1 MSMMSKMPASALSS
15 DSRQASLDAVVAW
28 FKISARALPWR
39 QNPEPWGVL
48 VSEVML
54 QQTPVARVLP
64 AFERWMARW
73 PTPIDL
79 AVDAAGEAIREW
91 GRLGYPR
98 RALRLHAA
106 AVLCRDQFGGTVPSE
121 IADLRSLPGVGEYT
135 AAAVASFG
143 FGQRHAVLD
152 TNVRRVHARWL
163 DGTQRPATATPT
175 NSERLR
181 AFNLL
186 PESPP
191 HAAQA
196 SIAVMELGAL
206 VCTSRAPRCDAC
218 QLADSC
224 AWRSAGYVA
233 STGKP
238 PPRQSYEG
246 TDRQCRGRLLGVLRQ
261 AHSSVTQDELDAAWH
276 DADQRQ
282 RALNSLIDDGLVKR
296 DREVGFRLPD

>member
-1 MSMMSKMPASALSS
+1 MSDPLPSPDPHS
-15 DSRQASLDAVVAW
+15 ASLDAVVAW
-28 FKISARALPWR
+28 FDGSARALPWR
-39 QNPEPWGVL
+39 QHPEPWAVL

-54 QQTPVARVLP
+54 QQTPVARVVP
-64 AFERWMARW
+64 AFERWMDRW

-79 AVDAAGEAIREW
+79 ASDSPGDAIREW

-106 AVLCRDQFGGTVPSE
+106 AVACRDRFGGTVPSE

-163 DGTQRPATATPT
+163 DGTERPLTVTPT

-181 AFNLL
+181 ALTLL
-186 PESPP
+186 PERPSS
-191 HAAQA
+191 AAEA

-206 VCTSRAPRCDAC
+206 ICTARSPRCGGC
-218 QLADSC
+218 PLAGSC
-224 AWRSAGYVA
+224 AWRSAGYIG

-238 PPRQSYEG
+238 QPRQRYEG
-246 TDRQCRGRLLGVLRQ
+246 TDRQCRGRLLGVLRH
-261 AHSSVTQDELDAAWH
+261 APSSVTQSELDTAWP
-276 DADQRQ
+276 DADQCR
-282 RALNSLIDDGLVKR
+282 RALASLIDDGLVCGNR
-296 DREVGFRLPD
+296 QSGFRLPE